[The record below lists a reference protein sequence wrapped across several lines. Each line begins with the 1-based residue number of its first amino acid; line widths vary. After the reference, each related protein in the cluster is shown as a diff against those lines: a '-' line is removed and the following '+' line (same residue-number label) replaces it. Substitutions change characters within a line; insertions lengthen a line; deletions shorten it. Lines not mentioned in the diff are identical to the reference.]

1 MSVSEAQRL
10 EMHRALQNLLGVD
23 VSNTLM
29 EHLPP
34 SGWSDLVRMRDIIE
48 MEKRL
53 DARFERLNEQMNVRF
68 KVLEEHM
75 NTRFTVLEEQTNA
88 RFTLLDGRVDGLS
101 SRVKNAIVVGMALGT
116 ALLAIVVQLLISFA
130 NL

>member
-53 DARFERLNEQMNVRF
+53 DARFERLNEQMNA
-68 KVLEEHM
+68 
-75 NTRFTVLEEQTNA
+75 RFTVLEAHMDALFAVVEGQIKGLNSRINA
-88 RFTLLDGRVDGLS
+88 VIGF
-101 SRVKNAIVVGMALGT
+101 GT
-116 ALLAIVVQLLISFA
+116 ALMLAMLAIQTQLLISVA